1 MNFIKRTLWLI
12 TFLIVSG
19 CSTLGNNHQDKE
31 YSEIEKPAY
40 QRGSYFMTDYGY
52 YISNLTP
59 KPVQAQG
66 CDMPIL
72 TADLSAPRSEDGGIY
87 ITEIDVECEGS

>member
-1 MNFIKRTLWLI
+1 
-12 TFLIVSG
+12 
-19 CSTLGNNHQDKE
+19 
-31 YSEIEKPAY
+31 
-40 QRGSYFMTDYGY
+40 MTDYGY